1 MTEPKF
7 TKGEWIAT
15 EGNTSGQ
22 EVICPSAVKSNR
34 RIARIGGPDRDANAL
49 LMSAAPDL
57 YEALSCFVEYE
68 NAMDGGE
75 DVAAMLMYAEAS
87 QKARAA
93 LAKARGDS
101 AKTIGG
107 EG

>member
-22 EVICPSAVKSNR
+22 EVICPSATKSKR
-34 RIARIGGPDRDANAL
+34 RIARIGGPDRDANSR

-57 YEALSCFVEYE
+57 YEALDACLSLILNQE
-68 NAMDGGE
+68 MQDGFE
-75 DVAAMLMYAEAS
+75 S
-87 QKARAA
+87 QEGHMARAA

-107 EG
+107 GE

>member
-22 EVICPSAVKSNR
+22 EVICPSAAKSKR

-57 YEALSCFVEYE
+57 YEALSDLISSLETE
-68 NAMDGGE
+68 H
-75 DVAAMLMYAEAS
+75 VAVCLS
-87 QKARAA
+87 QEIALARAA

-101 AKTIGG
+101 AETIGG
-107 EG
+107 GE